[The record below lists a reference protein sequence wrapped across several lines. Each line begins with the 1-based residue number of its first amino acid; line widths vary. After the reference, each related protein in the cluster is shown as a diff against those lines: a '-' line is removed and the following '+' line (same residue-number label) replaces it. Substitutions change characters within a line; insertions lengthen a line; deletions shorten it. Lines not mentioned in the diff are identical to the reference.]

1 METSDEKFGISREEI
16 KNVSEK
22 DSAFGAAPMKLCTV
36 LQILQE
42 PDQLVQKKRPS
53 IASSMEEGR
62 NSIGLLHDASRD
74 KSGGNEDSSGSQLQD
89 GRESGGEVEGYLEK
103 TRRHMKDNIL
113 CRDNRWYIPPGL
125 LRAELLRQNHDD
137 PNAGHFG
144 YSRTLELI
152 QRKYY
157 WPEMVK
163 NIKHYVETCTR
174 YHQVKSSRY
183 KPFGLLESLPVPKG
197 PRQNWT
203 MDFITDLSPSL
214 RRTVAYDAILVM
226 VDRYT
231 KYSPYIPARKVWNA
245 EIMADVLVE
254 EIFTK
259 FGMPV
264 SIVSD
269 RGSLFTSKYWSHFCY
284 HLRNRLSYSTAFH
297 PQTDGQTER
306 QNQTLEHYLRCYVNY

>member
-1 METSDEKFGISREEI
+1 M
-16 KNVSEK
+16 
-22 DSAFGAAPMKLCTV
+22 
-36 LQILQE
+36 
-42 PDQLVQKKRPS
+42 QKKRPS
-53 IASSMEEGR
+53 IASSIDEGR
-62 NSIGLLHDASRD
+62 NSIGRLHDASRD

-89 GRESGGEVEGYLEK
+89 GRVSEGEVEGDLEK
-103 TRRHMKDNIL
+103 TRWHMKDNIL

-125 LRAELLRQNHDD
+125 LRAELLRQNHDN

-163 NIKHYVETCTR
+163 DIKHYVETCTR
-174 YHQVKSSRY
+174 CHQVKSSRH

-203 MDFITDLSPSL
+203 RDFITDLPPSL
-214 RRTVAYDAILVM
+214 RRTVAYDALLVM

-231 KYSPYIPARKVWNA
+231 KYSRFIPARKDWNA

-284 HLRNRLSYSTAFH
+284 HLRIRLSYSTAFH
-297 PQTDGQTER
+297 PQTDGQNRETK
-306 QNQTLEHYLRCYVNY
+306 